1 LQNIAIS
8 FCGDS
13 MISDDITDD
22 ITGDFL
28 GLINVSEIYEKNQK
42 GLTNLSLNSEV
53 VEVIRALRLRKETDS
68 DIKEIKKMKCY

>member
-13 MISDDITDD
+13 MISDD

>member
-1 LQNIAIS
+1 
-8 FCGDS
+8 

>member
-1 LQNIAIS
+1 
-8 FCGDS
+8 
-13 MISDDITDD
+13 MISDD